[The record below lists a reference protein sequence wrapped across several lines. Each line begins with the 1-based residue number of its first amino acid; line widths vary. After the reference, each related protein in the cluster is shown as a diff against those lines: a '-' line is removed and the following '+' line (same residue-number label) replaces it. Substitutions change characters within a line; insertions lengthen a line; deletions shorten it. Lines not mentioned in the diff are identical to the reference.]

1 MAESYNAPDWPQC
14 PAQLQ
19 CIRDQPQREGGKQ
32 PKFYRLQ
39 PMVWH
44 SQAKAG
50 TTLII
55 DIIGLH
61 RHLPE
66 GFNRCAPAF
75 YCPNIIIKIEELLHR
90 QPGPDSVEYSADMA
104 RSIRHILGLLGPS
117 ALYCNLVNTMR
128 RGAPLFS
135 LSMALEEAFKAWA
148 NSNSH
153 HLSSS
158 EWRLVRTLPMTL
170 SQD

>member
-1 MAESYNAPDWPQC
+1 MSRTTSMHQGPAPERGRETAET
-14 PAQLQ
+14 LQ
-19 CIRDQPQREGGKQ
+19 TAAMLHI
-32 PKFYRLQ
+32 
-39 PMVWH
+39 
-44 SQAKAG
+44 
-50 TTLII
+50 T
-55 DIIGLH
+55 LH

-66 GFNRCAPAF
+66 GFTRCAPAF
-75 YCPNIIIKIEELLHR
+75 YCLNIIIKIEELVHR
-90 QPGPDSVEYSADMA
+90 QPGPDSAEYSADMA

-117 ALYCNLVNTMR
+117 ALDCHLVKTMR

-158 EWRLVRTLPMTL
+158 EWRLVRASPMTL